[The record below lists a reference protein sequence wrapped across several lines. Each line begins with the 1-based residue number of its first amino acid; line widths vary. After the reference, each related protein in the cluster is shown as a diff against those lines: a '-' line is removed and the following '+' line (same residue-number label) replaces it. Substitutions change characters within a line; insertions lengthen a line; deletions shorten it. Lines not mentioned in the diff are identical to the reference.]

1 MTYVFKY
8 IWFGCPWP
16 CDGLNDRQKRQLLA
30 NLENALFPQML
41 NFLMCTINHK
51 SPNIS
56 IQYCLPTCLVGF
68 HSTKSWQPNERGA
81 LIGWSSPQLSGTTN
95 HSAAF
100 SGVCKSR
107 RQAQTTKSENLIE
120 RVFLF
125 LTHRQTKDFLCKEG
139 CRVDLRS
146 MFDNVPNIQIYMV
159 VAVFFR

>member
-68 HSTKSWQPNERGA
+68 LLRAKSWQPNERSA
-81 LIGWSSPQLSGTTN
+81 LIGWSCPKFSVRPITEQLSAVF
-95 HSAAF
+95 SIVAARLGREKNENSMERILLLQTRSKSIEF
-100 SGVCKSR
+100 KGWSGV
-107 RQAQTTKSENLIE
+107 
-120 RVFLF
+120 
-125 LTHRQTKDFLCKEG
+125 H
-139 CRVDLRS
+139 LRS
-146 MFDNVPNIQIYMV
+146 I
-159 VAVFFR
+159 